1 MHVHLGRNACLHLDG
16 WRIMPC
22 RHDHLSA
29 RAPPAP
35 ASAGAATSVLSD
47 AVCAGAFSTTA
58 ALTTTTL
65 AATALA
71 PTAAVASATVA
82 IPTLSTSLT
91 CYLFLAAATLAL
103 AAATLALAA
112 ATLALPASSDG
123 LSGHWRLPRLHFR
136 RRPMH
141 VHLGRNACLH
151 LGGWRLMP
159 CRHDH
164 VCPPTAR
171 GPAGF
176 AG

>member
-35 ASAGAATSVLSD
+35 ASAGAAPSVLSD

-58 ALTTTTL
+58 ALTTPPL

-82 IPTLSTSLT
+82 IPTLTTSLT

-103 AAATLALAA
+103 AAATLAL
-112 ATLALPASSDG
+112 PASSNG
-123 LSGHWRLPRLHFR
+123 LSGHRRLSRLHFR

-141 VHLGRNACLH
+141 VHLGRHACLH
-151 LGGWRLMP
+151 LDGWRLMP

-164 VCPPTAR
+164 VSARGPPTAR